1 MFAFYLFPCYWDINR
16 KDIMTTQKDLNKDMV
31 ALLSSVTDSIQELRK
46 EVIKLRDDLDAD
58 ANFVKE
64 LEKGLIHCF
73 DEIKDLKFDK
83 MDKSSQNFRNNNF
96 NDRLINLE
104 ENKIKVID
112 EELKR
117 IDTLEQAFNRE
128 F

>member
-1 MFAFYLFPCYWDINR
+1 
-16 KDIMTTQKDLNKDMV
+16 MTSQKDLNKDMV

-46 EVIKLRDDLDAD
+46 EVIKLRDDIDAD

-64 LEKGLIHCF
+64 LEKGLINCF

-104 ENKIKVID
+104 ENKIKDID

>member
-1 MFAFYLFPCYWDINR
+1 
-16 KDIMTTQKDLNKDMV
+16 MTTQKDLNKDMV
-31 ALLSSVTDSIQELRK
+31 ALLSTVTDSIQELRS
-46 EVIKLRDDLDAD
+46 EVVALRLD
-58 ANFVKE
+58 
-64 LEKGLIHCF
+64 
-73 DEIKDLKFDK
+73 
-83 MDKSSQNFRNNNF
+83 MDSQHVRNDNF

-104 ENKIKVID
+104 ENKIKIID

>member
-1 MFAFYLFPCYWDINR
+1 
-16 KDIMTTQKDLNKDMV
+16 MTTQNDINKDMV
-31 ALLSSVTDSIQELRK
+31 SLVGSLSDGINQLRK
-46 EVIKLRDDLDAD
+46 AVELMAHEINDL
-58 ANFVKE
+58 
-64 LEKGLIHCF
+64 
-73 DEIKDLKFDK
+73 
-83 MDKSSQNFRNNNF
+83 KSSQNIRNENF

>member
-1 MFAFYLFPCYWDINR
+1 
-16 KDIMTTQKDLNKDMV
+16 MTSQTDLNKDMV
-31 ALLSSVTDSIQELRK
+31 ALLSSLTDGIHQLQK
-46 EVIKLRDDLDAD
+46 AVQ
-58 ANFVKE
+58 
-64 LEKGLIHCF
+64 LIHT
-73 DEIKDLKFDK
+73 EINDL
-83 MDKSSQNFRNNNF
+83 KSSQNMRNNNF

-128 F
+128 L

>member
-1 MFAFYLFPCYWDINR
+1 
-16 KDIMTTQKDLNKDMV
+16 MTSQNSLNKDFV
-31 ALLSSVTDSIQELRK
+31 ALFSKLTDSVLKLKEAVSIINVEL
-46 EVIKLRDDLDAD
+46 
-58 ANFVKE
+58 
-64 LEKGLIHCF
+64 
-73 DEIKDLKFDK
+73 KDLK
-83 MDKSSQNFRNNNF
+83 SSQHIRNDNF

>member
-1 MFAFYLFPCYWDINR
+1 
-16 KDIMTTQKDLNKDMV
+16 MTTQDNINKDMV
-31 ALLSSVTDSIQELRK
+31 ALLSSVTDGIHQLQK
-46 EVIKLRDDLDAD
+46 AVQ
-58 ANFVKE
+58 
-64 LEKGLIHCF
+64 LIHT
-73 DEIKDLKFDK
+73 EINDL
-83 MDKSSQNFRNNNF
+83 KSSQNMRNDNF

-117 IDTLEQAFNRE
+117 IDMLETAFNRE

>member
-1 MFAFYLFPCYWDINR
+1 
-16 KDIMTTQKDLNKDMV
+16 MTNQSHLNKDFVSMFRDLV
-31 ALLSSVTDSIQELRK
+31 DDIHK
-46 EVIKLRDDLDAD
+46 IKMTM
-58 ANFVKE
+58 
-64 LEKGLIHCF
+64 I
-73 DEIKDLKFDK
+73 DLKGSID
-83 MDKSSQNFRNNNF
+83 SQHIRNDNF

-128 F
+128 L

>member
-1 MFAFYLFPCYWDINR
+1 
-16 KDIMTTQKDLNKDMV
+16 MTTQNDINKDMV
-31 ALLSSVTDSIQELRK
+31 ALAGSLSDGINQLRK
-46 EVIKLRDDLDAD
+46 AV
-58 ANFVKE
+58 E
-64 LEKGLIHCF
+64 LMTH
-73 DEIKDLKFDK
+73 EINNI
-83 MDKSSQNFRNNNF
+83 KSSQNIRNENF

-128 F
+128 L

>member
-1 MFAFYLFPCYWDINR
+1 
-16 KDIMTTQKDLNKDMV
+16 MTTQYDINKDIISLV
-31 ALLSSVTDSIQELRK
+31 GSLSDGIHQLQKAVQ
-46 EVIKLRDDLDAD
+46 
-58 ANFVKE
+58 
-64 LEKGLIHCF
+64 LIHI
-73 DEIKDLKFDK
+73 EINDI
-83 MDKSSQNFRNNNF
+83 KSSQNIRNENF

>member
-1 MFAFYLFPCYWDINR
+1 
-16 KDIMTTQKDLNKDMV
+16 MTNQSDLNKDFVSMFRDLV
-31 ALLSSVTDSIQELRK
+31 DDIHKIKMTMIDLNGSIDSQHI
-46 EVIKLRDDLDAD
+46 
-58 ANFVKE
+58 
-64 LEKGLIHCF
+64 
-73 DEIKDLKFDK
+73 
-83 MDKSSQNFRNNNF
+83 RNDNF

-104 ENKIKVID
+104 ENKIKIID

>member
-1 MFAFYLFPCYWDINR
+1 
-16 KDIMTTQKDLNKDMV
+16 MTSQKDLNKDMV

-46 EVIKLRDDLDAD
+46 AVI
-58 ANFVKE
+58 N
-64 LEKGLIHCF
+64 IN
-73 DEIKDLKFDK
+73 DEIRDLKFDK

>member
-1 MFAFYLFPCYWDINR
+1 
-16 KDIMTTQKDLNKDMV
+16 MTTQNDINKDMV
-31 ALLSSVTDSIQELRK
+31 SLLSSIHDRIQELK
-46 EVIKLRDDLDAD
+46 NEVVKLRDDLDAD

-83 MDKSSQNFRNNNF
+83 MDKSSQNARNNNF

-117 IDTLEQAFNRE
+117 IDMLETAFNRE

>member
-1 MFAFYLFPCYWDINR
+1 M
-16 KDIMTTQKDLNKDMV
+16 KMTSQKDLNKDMV
-31 ALLSSVTDSIQELRK
+31 ALFSSVTDSIQELRK
-46 EVIKLRDDLDAD
+46 AVVNI
-58 ANFVKE
+58 N
-64 LEKGLIHCF
+64 
-73 DEIKDLKFDK
+73 DEIRDLKFDK

-104 ENKIKVID
+104 ENKIKIID

-128 F
+128 L

>member
-1 MFAFYLFPCYWDINR
+1 
-16 KDIMTTQKDLNKDMV
+16 MTTQNSINKDFV
-31 ALLSSVTDSIQELRK
+31 ALLSSVTDGIHQLQK
-46 EVIKLRDDLDAD
+46 AVQ
-58 ANFVKE
+58 
-64 LEKGLIHCF
+64 LIHT
-73 DEIKDLKFDK
+73 EINDI
-83 MDKSSQNFRNNNF
+83 KSSQNIRNDNF

>member
-1 MFAFYLFPCYWDINR
+1 
-16 KDIMTTQKDLNKDMV
+16 MTSQKDLNKDMV
-31 ALLSSVTDSIQELRK
+31 ALFSSVTDSIQELRK
-46 EVIKLRDDLDAD
+46 AVVNI
-58 ANFVKE
+58 N
-64 LEKGLIHCF
+64 
-73 DEIKDLKFDK
+73 DEIRDLKFDK

-104 ENKIKVID
+104 ENKMKTID

-128 F
+128 L

>member
-1 MFAFYLFPCYWDINR
+1 
-16 KDIMTTQKDLNKDMV
+16 MTTQNDINKDMV
-31 ALLSSVTDSIQELRK
+31 SLVGSLSDGIHQLQKAVQ
-46 EVIKLRDDLDAD
+46 
-58 ANFVKE
+58 
-64 LEKGLIHCF
+64 LIHT
-73 DEIKDLKFDK
+73 EINDL
-83 MDKSSQNFRNNNF
+83 KSSQNMRNDNF

>member
-1 MFAFYLFPCYWDINR
+1 
-16 KDIMTTQKDLNKDMV
+16 MTNQTDLNKDFVSMFRDLV
-31 ALLSSVTDSIQELRK
+31 DDIHK
-46 EVIKLRDDLDAD
+46 IKMTM
-58 ANFVKE
+58 
-64 LEKGLIHCF
+64 I
-73 DEIKDLKFDK
+73 DLKGSID
-83 MDKSSQNFRNNNF
+83 SQHIRNDNF

-104 ENKIKVID
+104 ENKMKTID

>member
-1 MFAFYLFPCYWDINR
+1 
-16 KDIMTTQKDLNKDMV
+16 MTGQTDLNKDMV
-31 ALLSSVTDSIQELRK
+31 ALLSSVTDGIHQLQK
-46 EVIKLRDDLDAD
+46 A
-58 ANFVKE
+58 VK
-64 LEKGLIHCF
+64 LIHT
-73 DEIKDLKFDK
+73 EINDL
-83 MDKSSQNFRNNNF
+83 KSSQNMRNDNF

-128 F
+128 L

>member
-1 MFAFYLFPCYWDINR
+1 
-16 KDIMTTQKDLNKDMV
+16 MTTQNDINKDMV
-31 ALLSSVTDSIQELRK
+31 SLVGSLSDGINQLRKAVELLAHDLSSTISEIN
-46 EVIKLRDDLDAD
+46 DL
-58 ANFVKE
+58 
-64 LEKGLIHCF
+64 
-73 DEIKDLKFDK
+73 
-83 MDKSSQNFRNNNF
+83 KSSQNIRNENF

-128 F
+128 L

>member
-1 MFAFYLFPCYWDINR
+1 
-16 KDIMTTQKDLNKDMV
+16 MTSQNNLNKDFVKMFET
-31 ALLSSVTDSIQELRK
+31 LSQSINDLRK
-46 EVIKLRDDLDAD
+46 AVTFIAEDVR
-58 ANFVKE
+58 
-64 LEKGLIHCF
+64 
-73 DEIKDLKFDK
+73 DLKLDK
-83 MDKSSQNFRNNNF
+83 MDISSQNVRNDNF

-128 F
+128 L

>member
-1 MFAFYLFPCYWDINR
+1 
-16 KDIMTTQKDLNKDMV
+16 MTSQKDLNKDMV
-31 ALLSSVTDSIQELRK
+31 GLLSSVTDSIQELRK

-64 LEKGLIHCF
+64 LEKGLINCF

-83 MDKSSQNFRNNNF
+83 MDKSSQNFRNDNF

>member
-1 MFAFYLFPCYWDINR
+1 
-16 KDIMTTQKDLNKDMV
+16 MTTQYDINKDMISLV
-31 ALLSSVTDSIQELRK
+31 GSLSDGINQLQKAVQ
-46 EVIKLRDDLDAD
+46 
-58 ANFVKE
+58 
-64 LEKGLIHCF
+64 LIHT
-73 DEIKDLKFDK
+73 EINDL
-83 MDKSSQNFRNNNF
+83 KSSQSMRNNNF